1 MDPMQMQMQMQMPT
15 QMPNPILDQLR
26 DLVAAAAE
34 PGLTASV
41 RANRAR
47 TVAEVTTDFR
57 DALAAATFVLPGR
70 ALDALSTVNGSK
82 DRNELRRQVDAMRR
96 DLADVT
102 GVLPWR
108 QGVIASAADTGTDPA
123 LQIVR
128 SLARPLTIN
137 MVPGLPAP
145 DLAGTVDAAD
155 YSMAGQI
162 LLDDIADGQPHI
174 AGAVFNTSRD
184 FVDWLDPA
192 GRALVDQIVDDVVT
206 RAAELHMG
214 NTIATDATPA
224 TSTTG
229 TLGEQLDAAEG
240 QASAGT
246 GSVANLLLVNPAD
259 WPTVRRAVATSWT
272 AGPHPTATLSAGIPV
287 GTVIT
292 ACTVALILEAGTVN
306 YAQTDVPRTM
316 GKHLLAYRSFRAIVR
331 HPTGVVSTTLP

>member
-1 MDPMQMQMQMQMPT
+1 MDT
-15 QMPNPILDQLR
+15 KPNPILEQLR
-26 DLVAAAAE
+26 DLVAAATE

-41 RANRAR
+41 RANRSR
-47 TVAEVTTDFR
+47 TVAEVTNDYR
-57 DALAAATFVLPGR
+57 DALDAAAFVLPGR
-70 ALDALSTVNGSK
+70 ALDAFSPLNGSK
-82 DRNELRRQVDAMRR
+82 ERNELRRQVDVMRR

-102 GVLPWR
+102 LPWR

-128 SLARPLTIN
+128 SLARPLTIAV
-137 MVPGLPAP
+137 VPGLPSP

-174 AGAVFNTSRD
+174 AGAVFSTSHG
-184 FVDWLDPA
+184 FTDWLDPA

-246 GSVANLLLVNPAD
+246 GSVANVLLVNPAD
-259 WPTVRRAVATSWT
+259 WPIVRRAVATSWA

-306 YAQTDVPRTM
+306 FAQTDVPRTM

-331 HPTGVVSTTLP
+331 HAAGVVSTSL